1 MRTRIKRLTI
11 VGIGG
16 IVAVA
21 MLWLGL
27 WQMQVFSDV
36 AAADSKAR
44 SELPALSLDELL
56 RTETIAN
63 EYGRSVFASGT
74 LTNLTAKVAG
84 PRFEGTLVG
93 FKLASGEVLP
103 VLVGPCENPVSGL
116 DLISGVLLFSE
127 DRAEARPGADLGSVR
142 LPQLAQLWPQDVV
155 PGYVVAD
162 HSSAAALGCP
172 SVEPSLPTGAGPWRN
187 AGYAL
192 QWWVFAAFALGM
204 SILIS
209 RRID

>member
-1 MRTRIKRLTI
+1 MRTEVKRLAI
-11 VGIGG
+11 VGIGVL
-16 IVAVA
+16 VAAA

-27 WQMQVFSDV
+27 WQMQVFSDE

-44 SELPALSLDELL
+44 AELPALSLDELL

-63 EYGRSVFASGT
+63 EYGRSVYASGS
-74 LTNLTAKVAG
+74 LSDLRARVAG
-84 PRFEGTLVG
+84 PDVDGTLLG
-93 FKLASGEVLP
+93 INLASGEVLP
-103 VLVGPCENPVSGL
+103 VLVGPCEEPDSGI
-116 DLISGVLLFSE
+116 DLVSGVLLFSQ
-127 DRAEARPGADLGSVR
+127 DRAQATAGADLGSVR
-142 LPQLAQLWPQDVV
+142 LPQLAQLWPADLT

-162 HSSAAALGCP
+162 ESTATSIGCQ
-172 SVEPSLPTGAGPWRN
+172 SVQPDLPTGGGPWRN

>member
-1 MRTRIKRLTI
+1 MRTEVKRLAI
-11 VGIGG
+11 VGIGVL
-16 IVAVA
+16 VAAA

-27 WQMQVFSDV
+27 WQMQVFSDE

-44 SELPALSLDELL
+44 AELPALSLDELL

-63 EYGRSVFASGT
+63 EYGRSVYASGS
-74 LTNLTAKVAG
+74 LSDLRARVAG
-84 PRFEGTLVG
+84 PDVDGTLLG
-93 FKLASGEVLP
+93 INLASGEVLP
-103 VLVGPCENPVSGL
+103 VLVGPCEEPDSGI
-116 DLISGVLLFSE
+116 DLVSGVLLFSQ
-127 DRAEARPGADLGSVR
+127 DRAQATAGADLGSVR
-142 LPQLAQLWPQDVV
+142 LPQLAQLWP
-155 PGYVVAD
+155 AD
-162 HSSAAALGCP
+162 LTPEASAEALGCP
-172 SVEPSLPTGAGPWRN
+172 SVEPSLPTGGGPWRN